1 MSGLS
6 VQDDR
11 IREYVRKNFRKAK
24 AMRRRVFFAISV
36 SITIFLTAL
45 GWIIAFAENEPLV
58 GMIMTSIALALSLFF
73 HGLSVALEGETGD
86 REVKRQLVMQAQ
98 IHALAGGL
106 YDDLDDIDVSDSDSE
121 KRKRDW
127 LARGGDD
134 EVDLDLE
141 AEIAAA
147 RARRARRDD

>member
-11 IREYVRKNFRKAK
+11 IREYVRKHFRKAK
-24 AMRRRVFFAISV
+24 AMRRRVFFVISV
-36 SITIFLTAL
+36 SITIFLTVL
-45 GWIIAFAENEPLV
+45 GWVISLADNEPLV
-58 GMIMTSIALALSLFF
+58 GMIMTSIALGLSLFF
-73 HGLSVALEGETGD
+73 HGLSAGLEGEMGD
-86 REVKRQLVMQAQ
+86 RDIKRQLVMQAQ

-106 YDDLDDIDVSDSDSE
+106 DDDLDDIDVDDSDGE
-121 KRKRDW
+121 KRKRDR
-127 LARGGDD
+127 LARRADD

-147 RARRARRDD
+147 RARRARHDG